1 MEKEYLKKCK
11 EVEKEF
17 KELCKKID
25 ELGIIPYLDDSCE
38 IDIDLNKIFLEY

>member
-1 MEKEYLKKCK
+1 MEKEYIKKCK

-25 ELGIIPYLDDSCE
+25 ELEIIPYLDDSYE